1 MLYMTDQIIKSDP
14 FWLNDFTIL
23 IEKNRLIEFFPTED
37 MSINEKLNAITRL
50 MFYISLVLIVYT
62 RNYEYFFLFI
72 LTCIFVILL
81 NKYLKSENI
90 YSDNQK
96 IQETFEHNISPNSQW
111 IKPTKE
117 NPFMNVSLLDYGNNP
132 NRNSENIKDIYTIN
146 KNKKEELNNDIEEK
160 FNFNLYRD
168 VSDVFGKM
176 NSQRE
181 FYTTPVTTIP
191 NNQEDFA
198 NWCYKTGKT
207 CKENNGEQCLENI
220 SFQPNR

>member
-1 MLYMTDQIIKSDP
+1 MSNQIIKSDP
-14 FWLNDFTIL
+14 FWLNDFKIL
-23 IEKNRLIEFFPTED
+23 IERTRLVEFFPTDD

-50 MFYISLVLIVYT
+50 MFYISIVLIVYT
-62 RNYEYFFLFI
+62 RNFEYFFLFI
-72 LTCIFVILL
+72 LTCIMVILL

-90 YSDNQK
+90 YSDNQQ
-96 IQETFEHNISPNSQW
+96 IQETFENNISVNSKW

-117 NPFMNVSLLDYGNNP
+117 NPFMNISLLDYKDNP
-132 NRNSENIKDIYTIN
+132 DRNSENIKDIYTIN
-146 KNKKEELNNDIEEK
+146 KDKKEELNKDIEKK

-191 NNQEDFA
+191 NNQGDFA
-198 NWCYKTGKT
+198 DWCYKTGKT
-207 CKENNGEQCLENI
+207 CKENNGEQCLKNI

>member
-1 MLYMTDQIIKSDP
+1 MTNQIIKSDP
-14 FWLNDFTIL
+14 FWLNDFKIL
-23 IEKNRLIEFFPTED
+23 IEKTRLVEFFPTDD

-50 MFYISLVLIVYT
+50 MFYISIVLIVYT
-62 RNYEYFFLFI
+62 RNFEYFFLFI
-72 LTCIFVILL
+72 LTCIMVILL
-81 NKYLKSENI
+81 NKYLKSENV

-96 IQETFEHNISPNSQW
+96 IQETFENNVSHNSKW

-117 NPFMNVSLLDYGNNP
+117 NPFMNISLLDYKDNP
-132 NRNSENIKDIYTIN
+132 DRNSENIKDIYTIN
-146 KNKKEELNNDIEEK
+146 KDKKEELNKDIEKK

-191 NNQEDFA
+191 NNQGDFA
-198 NWCYKTGKT
+198 DWCYKTGKT
-207 CKENNGEQCLENI
+207 CKENNEEQCLKNI

>member
-1 MLYMTDQIIKSDP
+1 MTDQIIKSDP